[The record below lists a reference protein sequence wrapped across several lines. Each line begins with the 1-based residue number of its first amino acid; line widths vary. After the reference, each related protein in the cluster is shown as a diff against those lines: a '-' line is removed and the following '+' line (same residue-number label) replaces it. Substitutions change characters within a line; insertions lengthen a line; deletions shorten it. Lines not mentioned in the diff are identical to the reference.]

1 MSEDPALREAAAFWA
16 QSGRYACSTPEIDY
30 IVDLAISLPDI
41 IGAQLAGAGLGG
53 CAMIL
58 TNNES
63 VSTLMETLQKE
74 YYEPRGLSDDVHVF
88 RPVEG
93 SGTLSIA

>member
-1 MSEDPALREAAAFWA
+1 
-16 QSGRYACSTPEIDY
+16 
-30 IVDLAISLPDI
+30 
-41 IGAQLAGAGLGG
+41 
-53 CAMIL
+53 MIL